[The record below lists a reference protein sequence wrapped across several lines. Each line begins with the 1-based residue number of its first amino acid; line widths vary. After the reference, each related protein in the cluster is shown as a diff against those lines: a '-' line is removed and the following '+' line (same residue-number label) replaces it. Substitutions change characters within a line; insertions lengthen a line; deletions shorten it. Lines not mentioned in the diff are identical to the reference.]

1 MSDFG
6 DVIIRSGDR
15 TDGNQKDREEMAMVQ
30 ERRGSHLIEV
40 GSGIWRFTD
49 GKEMERRVRKELAEL
64 YRRNL
69 EHWKCIQLGSPAEW
83 QEMEKLIQRLE
94 SDQG

>member
-1 MSDFG
+1 
-6 DVIIRSGDR
+6 
-15 TDGNQKDREEMAMVQ
+15 
-30 ERRGSHLIEV
+30 
-40 GSGIWRFTD
+40 
-49 GKEMERRVRKELAEL
+49 MERRVRKELAEL

-69 EHWKCIQLGSPAEW
+69 EHWKRIQLGSPAEW